1 MENICKA
8 EEAKLLGKAFMQTL
22 VDGKGKSCALGAEI
36 FAKQILEI
44 EKSENC

>member
-8 EEAKLLGKAFMQTL
+8 EEAKFLGKAFMQTS
-22 VDGKGKSCALGAEI
+22 VDGKDKSCTLGAEI
-36 FAKQILEI
+36 FAEQILEI